1 MNKLH
6 SKQDEGFTIIEVVL
20 VLAIAGLI
28 FLMVFIALPS
38 LQKGQRDTQRKGD
51 LSRVSTQ
58 LNNYKSSTRGNI
70 PTESTL
76 GTFVSKYLGDG
87 ATNSVAGDEYSDP
100 NTGPYA
106 VRYNDEAEILNP
118 AEGTIYYSNG
128 QICSDTSPG
137 DTESASP
144 RNYALRLK
152 LENQS
157 ALHCIDNR

>member
-1 MNKLH
+1 MNRLH
-6 SKQDEGFTIIEVVL
+6 TKQDKGFTIIEVVL

-38 LQKGQRDTQRKGD
+38 LQKSQRDTQRKGD
-51 LSRVSTQ
+51 LARVSTQ
-58 LNNYKSSTRGNI
+58 LNNYVGSTRGNI
-70 PTESTL
+70 PTESSL
-76 GTFVSKYLGDG
+76 GIFVSKYLGDG
-87 ATNSVAGDEYSDP
+87 ATNRVAGSEYSDP
-100 NTGPYA
+100 STGPYA
-106 VRYNDEAEILNP
+106 VRYNDETEIISP
-118 AEGTIYYSNG
+118 ADGTIYYSNG

-152 LENQS
+152 LENQT